1 MMPNGGDVCIYAGE
15 PRGREQEAK
24 VALTSKC
31 EFAGCAFPVGELQRA
46 LGVSPG
52 GNPGELRFG
61 ELLRIAR
68 EKPQSPTAPP
78 LYGFDAEGISG
89 TQPLIASLEAI
100 NYGIA
105 EEVLLPSSERYPVL
119 SKILEF
125 LQANGCEF
133 RSVEELAGQIAPALN
148 VSGQW
153 DDPIVRRSENT
164 WKEAKIEGEQYLPA
178 LKSQQGTVLAVRDLD
193 GFIRHLIL
201 KVVIDGKAVIVPL
214 TFAQHPQYRQPMVCY
229 FAFSPRWWLIGS
241 EQLKMYPEAE
251 LWITND
257 IYCTDS
263 VISADPKRIFL
274 SYFFGKEMIPHL
286 ELVCLLGRNVTV
298 MVELDPIP
306 HETRRNVEEAILLMS
321 RLKSMDIKVE
331 FKVVDKSAPTYHGTA
346 KYHGDLKLP
355 DVISLYSPR
364 DVTIEQVVMMAKAH
378 RIEIPENLR
387 PDRYGALDTNAE
399 QPIVKGFINTGEVT
413 GITIHTGVDITLVA
427 CSIVHGLRSGAIFSG
442 KWSCCKNVHPVLFI
456 MTNTAHRHNAIFAK
470 FTNTKFP
477 IYEIPCGN
485 KEKIENNLYHIV
497 KENGFN
503 VFVFEARQIVSEYKK
518 ELQIACEWAQKHRIG
533 VVVITSEE
541 DLAAATFFSDISG
554 RDIHFWWSEK
564 IKHEYIVEDR
574 PLLFGDASAFKIM
587 LNRHGWSVQ
596 EHAEDELRT
605 LKDRN
610 VTILHQQSENEN
622 IKSTDPIMQYRRS

>member
-1 MMPNGGDVCIYAGE
+1 MPSGDVCIYAGE
-15 PRGREQEAK
+15 PRWREKEAE
-24 VALTSKC
+24 VSLTSKC

-52 GNPGELRFG
+52 GNPGVLQFG
-61 ELLRIAR
+61 EHLRIAR
-68 EKPQSPTAPP
+68 ETPQAPTAPP

-89 TQPLIASLEAI
+89 TQPLIAGLEAI
-100 NYGIA
+100 DYGIP

-153 DDPIVRRSENT
+153 DDPIVRRNENT
-164 WKEAKIEGEQYLPA
+164 WKEAKIEGEQYLQA
-178 LKSQQGTVLAVRDLD
+178 LKSQQGAVWAVRDFD

-201 KVVIDGKAVIVPL
+201 KTVIDGKAVIVPL
-214 TFAQHPQYRQPMVCY
+214 TFAQHPKYRQPMVCY
-229 FAFSPRWWLIGS
+229 FAFSPSWWLVGG
-241 EQLKMYPEAE
+241 ELLKRYPEAE
-251 LWITND
+251 AWITNSID
-257 IYCTDS
+257 CGNSFDER
-263 VISADPKRIFL
+263 RIFL

-286 ELVCLLGRNVTV
+286 ELDCLRGRDIKSLIIK
-298 MVELDPIP
+298 EPDG

-321 RLKSMDIKVE
+321 RLKSMDIKAE
-331 FKVVDKSAPTYHGTA
+331 FKIVDKSAPTYHGTA

-477 IYEIPCGN
+477 IYEIPCGAR
-485 KEKIENNLYHIV
+485 EKIEERLYNIV

-503 VFVFEARQIVSEYKK
+503 VMIFESRQIVQEYRK

-533 VVVITSEE
+533 VAVIVSEE
-541 DLAAATFFSDISG
+541 DRSAATFFSDISG

-596 EHAEDELRT
+596 EHAEEELRT